1 MGTLCA
7 RSAAYESVVG
17 LISESCTTTTP
28 PTAQAIVRQLIDEM
42 LREFLVQPFFNVRE
56 VDYQAVL
63 FGRLRARIP
72 DVVPVRFA
80 MNPRTASPHEWMEPR
95 TSRVHIE
102 SCVGQ
107 KGIAGESVNIDV
119 VILRDAEVELPCH
132 VHGPTAPQETVLLND
147 VEVAIEIKNAP
158 SKNSAEARKFAADV
172 AKLHK
177 LQQQRS
183 ELTCFGLVIDQS
195 ISLPIARSR
204 TDLVVEWFD
213 LVRDLRRYDSEPAPP
228 YVEVWFVDPKELQPR
243 RVFFARC

>member
-1 MGTLCA
+1 MTVETL
-7 RSAAYESVVG
+7 
-17 LISESCTTTTP
+17 
-28 PTAQAIVRQLIDEM
+28 TAQTIVRESIDEI

-72 DVVPVRFA
+72 NSVPVQFA

-95 TSRVHIE
+95 TSRVHVE
-102 SCVGQ
+102 SCVGR
-107 KGIAGESVNIDV
+107 KGVAGESVNIDV
-119 VILRDAEVELPCH
+119 VVLRDAAVELPCH
-132 VHGPTAPQETVLLND
+132 VHGPTALQETVLLSD

-172 AKLHK
+172 TKLAK

-183 ELTCFGLVIDQS
+183 ELACFGLVIDQS

-204 TDLVVEWFD
+204 ADLVFDWLD
-213 LVRDLRRYDSEPAPP
+213 LVRDLRRHDAEPVPP
-228 YVEVWFVDPKELQPR
+228 FVEVWFVDPKELQPR
-243 RVFFARC
+243 RVFFAPA